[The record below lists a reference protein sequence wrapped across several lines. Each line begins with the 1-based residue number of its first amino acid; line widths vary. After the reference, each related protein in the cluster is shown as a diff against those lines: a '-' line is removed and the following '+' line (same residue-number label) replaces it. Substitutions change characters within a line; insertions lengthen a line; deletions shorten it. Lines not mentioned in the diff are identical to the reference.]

1 MQQLFKHSLTLFFTL
16 ALLQVSLESAN
27 AQYSRGNSP
36 YSRYGLGDLRGSNFA
51 PNAAMS
57 GGQSA
62 TYRSYWDVNL
72 TNPASFGK
80 LRYAS
85 FQIGLDYQHSE
96 LSERSTGLTAKADNG
111 NLSYISLAFPI
122 TKSWEI
128 MRDTLRR
135 EIPIQWGMGFSLVPY
150 STVGYDVAIVRSFN
164 GINDV
169 RYNYTGEGNKYRVNW
184 SNGATYKGFSVGANL
199 GLLFGKLINK
209 ESISFQDAAYNY
221 DYDNDLSREE
231 SGVGFAWD
239 IGAQYEYLLK
249 SERRSVVGD
258 GNFSFDKK
266 IVIGAYAGG
275 VTDIKT
281 DVSVQ
286 YVRRAA
292 FRPVDS
298 IQNISGVAG
307 QLKMPL
313 KIGAGI
319 GYGRELGTLIGFSY
333 ESEFWS
339 NFERDG
345 QKSTNLGD
353 AHRVAVGLQIVPD
366 FADYNNYLNR
376 VRYRFGA
383 HYGLDARTVA
393 GADGNRYQLVDYGV
407 SVGAGFPMRPPKSK
421 SILGFLNLGVDVG
434 YLGHPELIGD
444 FYVKVNLG
452 FALNASG
459 WFNRAKFR

>member
-16 ALLQVSLESAN
+16 ALLQVSIDAAN

-51 PNAAMS
+51 PNSAMS
-57 GGQSA
+57 GGQA
-62 TYRSYWDVNL
+62 AIYRSYWDVNL

-85 FQIGLDYQHSE
+85 FQVGLDYQHSE
-96 LSERSTGLTAKADNG
+96 LSEKSTGLTAQADNG
-111 NLSYISLAFPI
+111 NLSYLSLSFPI

-150 STVGYDVAIVRSFN
+150 SNVGYDVAVTRN
-164 GINDV
+164 VGGINDV
-169 RYNYTGEGNKYRVNW
+169 EFQYTGEGNKYRVNW
-184 SNGATYKGFSVGANL
+184 SNGITYKGFSVGANL
-199 GLLFGKLINK
+199 GLLFGKITNR
-209 ESISFQDAAYNY
+209 EVVRFNDPAYVY
-221 DYDNDLSREE
+221 DYNNELSREE

-249 SERRSVVGD
+249 SEKRNVAGD

-266 IVIGAYAGG
+266 IIIGAYAGG
-275 VTDIKT
+275 VSDIKT
-281 DVSVQ
+281 QSDVQ

-298 IQNISGVAG
+298 IQNTVNVEG
-307 QLKMPL
+307 QLRMPL
-313 KIGAGI
+313 KFGGGI
-319 GYGRELGTLIGFSY
+319 GFGRELGTLIGVSY
-333 ESEFWS
+333 ESELWS
-339 NFERDG
+339 TFQRDG
-345 QKSTNLGD
+345 QSSANLAD
-353 AHRVAVGLQIVPD
+353 AHRVAVGIQIVPD
-366 FADYNNYLNR
+366 FVDYNNFLNR

-383 HYGLDARTVA
+383 HYGLDARTIVA
-393 GADGNRYQLVDYGV
+393 ADGNRYQLRDYGV
-407 SVGAGFPMRPPKSK
+407 SLGAGFPMRPPKSK
-421 SILGFLNLGVDVG
+421 SILGFINLGVDVG
-434 YLGHPELIGD
+434 YLGHPELISD

-459 WFNRAKFR
+459 WFDRAKFR